1 MGLMPLTNTD
11 TTMRYVTYGEGG
23 GPEVMS
29 IVDGP
34 TPAIGLREVLIQ
46 VRFAGVN
53 RPDLLQRA
61 GKYPPPPG
69 ASPVLGLEVS
79 GSVVAIGAEVTA
91 WKIGDHVCALTPGG
105 GYAQFCRTDASH
117 CLPLPRGCDL
127 ATAAAIPENF
137 FTVWTNL
144 VRRGGLQSGE
154 SVLIHGG
161 SSGIGYTAIQIA
173 KRFGAIVF
181 TTVGNEEKAKFCL
194 NLGADH
200 VINYR
205 TQDFV
210 TEIKRVTTGRGV
222 DIVLDM
228 VGGPYIEKN
237 ISLLTFEG
245 RLVQIAFLQGSKL
258 SDFDFM
264 PIMLRRLTVTGSTLR
279 PQSVE
284 EKANIAY
291 ALRERVWPLLESGQV
306 KIVIDKIFP
315 VSEVAEAHRL
325 MERSEHIGKI
335 VLSIE

>member
-1 MGLMPLTNTD
+1 
-11 TTMRYVTYGEGG
+11 
-23 GPEVMS
+23 MS
-29 IVDGP
+29 IVEGP
-34 TPAIGLREVLIQ
+34 IPAIGLREVLIQ

-69 ASPVLGLEVS
+69 ASPILGLEVS

-91 WKIGDHVCALTPGG
+91 WKVGDQVCALTPGG

-117 CLPLPRGCDL
+117 CLTLPQGGDL

-144 VRRGGLQSGE
+144 VRRGRLQSGE

-173 KRFGAIVF
+173 KQFGAIVF

-194 NLGADH
+194 SLGADH

-210 TEIKRVTTGRGV
+210 TEIKRITTGRGV

-228 VGGPYIEKN
+228 VGGAYIERN

-258 SDFDFM
+258 SDFDLM
-264 PIMLRRLTVTGSTLR
+264 PIMLRRLTVTGSTMR

-284 EKANIAY
+284 EKANTAH
-291 ALRERVWPLLESGQV
+291 ALRERVWPLLESGQI

-325 MERSEHIGKI
+325 MERSEHLGKI

>member
-1 MGLMPLTNTD
+1 
-11 TTMRYVTYGEGG
+11 MRYITYGDGG
-23 GPEVMS
+23 GPEVLA

-34 TPAIGLREVLIQ
+34 IPAIGPREVLIK
-46 VRFAGVN
+46 VHFAGVN

-79 GSVVAIGAEVTA
+79 GYVVALGAEVTD
-91 WKIGDHVCALTPGG
+91 WKIGDQVCALTPGG
-105 GYAQFCRTDASH
+105 GYAEFCRTDASH
-117 CLPLPRGCDL
+117 CLALPRGCDL
-127 ATAAAIPENF
+127 AAGAAIPENF

-144 VRRGGLQSGE
+144 VKRGRLQSGE

-173 KRFGAIVF
+173 KQSGAIVF
-181 TTVGNEEKAKFCL
+181 TTVGNEEKARFCL
-194 NLGADH
+194 GLGADH
-200 VINYR
+200 VMNYR

-210 TEIKRVTTGRGV
+210 AEIKRITAGRGV
-222 DIVLDM
+222 DVVLDM

-245 RLVQIAFLQGSKL
+245 RLIQIAFLEGSTL

-284 EKANIAY
+284 AKAGIAQS
-291 ALRERVWPLLESGQV
+291 LRERVWPLLESGQI

-315 VSEVAEAHRL
+315 LSEIAEAHRL
-325 MERSEHIGKI
+325 MERSEHTGKI
-335 VLSIE
+335 VLSFE